1 MRIFRL
7 SLIKAS
13 TKCEETELLR
23 LLLEFVTLFV
33 CRLCDIKPENLVAL
47 LFPRKIDP
55 NIVEISPQSV
65 RQGIVTEEHV
75 LFIYFF

>member
-7 SLIKAS
+7 SSIMPSA
-13 TKCEETELLR
+13 KCEETELLC
-23 LLLEFVTLFV
+23 LLLEFVTMFAS
-33 CRLCDIKPENLVAL
+33 RLCDMKLENLVAL

-55 NIVEISPQSV
+55 NIVEISPQFV

-75 LFIYFF
+75 LLFFFF

>member
-7 SLIKAS
+7 SSIMPSA
-13 TKCEETELLR
+13 KCEETELLR
-23 LLLEFVTLFV
+23 LLLEFVTMFV
-33 CRLCDIKPENLVAL
+33 SHLCDMKPENLVAL

-55 NIVEISPQSV
+55 NIVEISPQFV

-75 LFIYFF
+75 LFIFF